1 MRGAWGA
8 VVLSLLPGPLHPR
21 PVFAADTLGEYAIL
35 LAQSVR
41 EDGID
46 YAGLAA
52 GRGALDAYVHALA
65 TADPGAT
72 GPDRIAFWINA
83 HNALALQQAIDARPV
98 AGETRAW
105 KVAGRDVTLDGI
117 EEILKEFREPLVHFA
132 LHRASRSSPPL
143 SAVPYEGRDLASSL
157 AQQTRAFLGDPE
169 KNLFEYAQLRAEL
182 SMLILWHRKELEAGR
197 QGDVPPLQLFLA
209 DHLPREKEE
218 QAAIARSLRTTRW
231 DISYRPYDWSPDDV
245 PAERSTHPAW
255 LILYGIAALALL
267 FLGFR
272 AFRGLLRPPAP
283 VPPHPP
289 DG

>member
-83 HNALALQQAIDARPV
+83 HNALALQQAIDAGPV

-157 AQQTRAFLGDPE
+157 ARQTRAFLGDPE

-182 SMLILWHRKELEAGR
+182 SMLLLWHQKELEAGR
-197 QGDVPPLQLFLA
+197 QGDVPLLQLFLA
-209 DHLPREKEE
+209 DHLPKEKDV
-218 QAAIARSLRTTRW
+218 IARSLRTTAWRISFRPW
-231 DISYRPYDWSPDDV
+231 D
-245 PAERSTHPAW
+245 RSLDKAGADPHRAHPAW
-255 LILYGIAALALL
+255 TVVYSAAAALLL

-272 AFRGLLRPPAP
+272 AFRALLRPPAP